1 MDNNLV
7 PYDPKKIELIKR
19 EGEMPLP
26 YSNEIFLM
34 DCHIAGTSYVDD
46 MDALFPGLQIGQ
58 KLLLRREAS
67 NEHDG
72 LAILVLTESNQ
83 KLGYIPRA
91 QNEVVSRLL
100 DAGKMLFG
108 RITFKED
115 EYGWKKIDIKVF
127 MRDL

>member
-34 DCHIAGTSYVDD
+34 DCHIAGTSHVDD

-91 QNEVVSRLL
+91 QNEVISRLL

-115 EYGWKKIDIKVF
+115 EHGWKKIDIKVF